1 MPYNGATNNRALG
14 AHGVRAGLGDMIESP
29 AHLKDTPTKDKVR
42 RIWLCRKDPQGIE
55 ITDVA

>member
-1 MPYNGATNNRALG
+1 MGQQITELLG
-14 AHGVRAGLGDMIESP
+14 HMVSGLGDMIESP